1 MRDPREVYNIPTT
14 ATNHQPNTWSPSDP
28 RHAYADPHQDN
39 DGEAPWLPRNLQ
51 RSIIQHWISTTA
63 VVVSQRPTPRQL
75 KPGKN
80 LGVGRRAYL
89 WVRWDRLTRLETLF
103 LDLRGYS
110 TEPRTVHG
118 SDLAKIAGMLHG
130 MRLKLLVVAG
140 LRSWGLFPGFDPT
153 TMRDV
158 ETGGESQIPWLW
170 MNEGFGGDLNV
181 FKTFR
186 ERSGRVGSLCWWIRA
201 GGRSG
206 WTR

>member
-1 MRDPREVYNIPTT
+1 MLRSAD
-14 ATNHQPNTWSPSDP
+14 WSEKALLPFSAEEDDFLFARI
-28 RHAYADPHQDN
+28 RHLVVRGVPALVGVGVEDVVGGGGSL
-39 DGEAPWLPRNLQ
+39 GEEGDARMEEKRALL
-51 RSIIQHWISTTA
+51 
-63 VVVSQRPTPRQL
+63 
-75 KPGKN
+75 GKN
-80 LGVGRRAYL
+80 LDVGRRAYL
-89 WVRWDRLTRLETLF
+89 WVRWDRLTRFETLF

-110 TEPRTVHG
+110 TEPRTVHD
-118 SDLAKIAGMLHG
+118 SDLARIAGMLHG

-140 LRSWGLFPGFDPT
+140 LRSWGFFPGFDPT

-158 ETGGESQIPWLW
+158 ETGEESQIPWLW
-170 MNEGFGGDLNV
+170 MNEGFWGDLNV